1 MFFSNKSRERQT
13 KTPTKQAQVSEDILV
28 SLWVSERESGRRV
41 DWSLS
46 RVNRNGGGDYRTFRP
61 ADLLQIGGLA
71 ALADAFAKSA
81 DIGSELRQK
90 FAALAGFLAE
100 IDQFMKQQP
109 VAAAEKL
116 NGQAPSSA
124 LAV

>member
-1 MFFSNKSRERQT
+1 MFFGNKSRERQT
-13 KTPTKQAQVSEDILV
+13 KSPTKQAQVSEDILV
-28 SLWVSERESGRRV
+28 NLWVGERENGRRV

-71 ALADAFAKSA
+71 ALAGVFAKSSEMNA
-81 DIGSELRQK
+81 ELRAK
-90 FAALAGFLAE
+90 FASLAEFLAE
-100 IDQFMKQQP
+100 IDRFMKQP

-116 NGQAPSSA
+116 NGNDPSSA
-124 LAV
+124 LAI